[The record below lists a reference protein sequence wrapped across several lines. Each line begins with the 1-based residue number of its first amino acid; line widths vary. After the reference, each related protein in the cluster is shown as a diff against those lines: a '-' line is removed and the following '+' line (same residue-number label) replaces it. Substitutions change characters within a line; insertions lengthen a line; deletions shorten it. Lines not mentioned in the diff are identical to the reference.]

1 MHKALCDGT
10 KNISRWKVWRNWR
23 NSACLHKLIFWDLN
37 SYESL
42 LCVQRQ
48 SRLTTT
54 AINLT
59 GCDDDDDGLQAQ
71 QACKVSVASYQ
82 VLPHQEETPH
92 IKVQLWSSHMGIRHP
107 NEYKKLNISC
117 MQPGCRQ
124 PACQLDVGGYPL
136 IIFWITSQPPTMLEK
151 VKGVR
156 NAYNRSQYRM
166 NWISISF
173 VR

>member
-1 MHKALCDGT
+1 M
-10 KNISRWKVWRNWR
+10 WRNWR

-59 GCDDDDDGLQAQ
+59 GCDDDDGLQAQ
-71 QACKVSVASYQ
+71 QVSKVSAASYQ

-107 NEYKKLNISC
+107 NEDKKLNISC

-124 PACQLDVGGYPL
+124 PACQLDVGWYPL
-136 IIFWITSQPPTMLEK
+136 INFRITSQPPLCWK
-151 VKGVR
+151 RLK
-156 NAYNRSQYRM
+156 AYGMRTTDVNTASTGSQFPSCGNFCVSTLYVDYIQAR
-166 NWISISF
+166 
-173 VR
+173 